1 MLGCGPVEDSEPFD
15 VREPLILLSL
25 GRSYGS
31 GVDPY
36 EAARFAWKIDGD
48 RAGRYGLVLA
58 HSRGLVVGAFRP
70 ERWLPATRENFPGRD
85 THPGRWGFVGEPAE
99 PETADYYV
107 GRRVPDRFRPRGA
120 GNPIRYCEP
129 G

>member
-1 MLGCGPVEDSEPFD
+1 MEDTEPFD
-15 VREPLILLSL
+15 VRAPLILLSL
-25 GRSYGS
+25 GRSHQR
-31 GVDPY
+31 GVNPY
-36 EAARFAWKIDGD
+36 EAARFAWKIDRA

-58 HSRGLVVGAFRP
+58 HSRGIVVGAFRP

-99 PETADYYV
+99 PETEDYYV

-120 GNPIRYCEP
+120 ANPVRYCEP
-129 G
+129 A